1 MQLVLVLCVLQV
13 QTLPPLSHVA
23 VVSPTAYFTAWGGI
37 HFQYSLDTVLVI
49 AACVVHW
56 LLLHVSYTGYCY
68 VSYTGYCYMCR
79 TLVIATCVVHWL
91 LLHVSYTGY
100 CCMCRTLVIAA
111 CVVHWLLLHV
121 SYTGYCCMCRT
132 LVIAACVVHWLL
144 LHVSYTGYCC
154 MCRTLVIA
162 ACVVHWLLLYVSYT
176 GYCCMCHTLVIAA
189 CVIHWLLLHVSY
201 TGYYMCHCI
210 AGVMCGQL
218 DAPSNGVILPPNI
231 DGAAYFGYTVT
242 YSCERG
248 YDLIGPVM
256 RTCQADGRWN
266 GSVPTCESEILE
278 CHEDLCVFT
287 SLSLA

>member
-1 MQLVLVLCVLQV
+1 MQDATCAGVVSFRHKHSL
-13 QTLPPLSHVA
+13 HFHMWWG
-23 VVSPTAYFTAWGGI
+23 VVSPTTYFTAWGGI

-49 AACVVHW
+49 
-56 LLLHVSYTGYCY
+56 
-68 VSYTGYCYMCR
+68 
-79 TLVIATCVVHWL
+79 

-154 MCRTLVIA
+154 MC
-162 ACVVHWLLLYVSYT
+162 
-176 GYCCMCHTLVIAA
+176 
-189 CVIHWLLLHVSY
+189 
-201 TGYYMCHCI
+201 HCI

-256 RTCQADGRWN
+256 RTCQADGQWN
-266 GSVPTCESEILE
+266 GSVPTCESEILG